1 MSIPMRSTI
10 RFEPS
15 LHRALRSH
23 CASSGMT
30 LSAVVNEMVLRA
42 LEVDQA
48 DLALARQRRR
58 EPRHSLGSVVRG
70 MRRRGTL

>member
-1 MSIPMRSTI
+1 
-10 RFEPS
+10 
-15 LHRALRSH
+15 
-23 CASSGMT
+23 MT

-42 LEVDQA
+42 LDEDQA
-48 DLALARQRRR
+48 ELALARQRRK